1 MTSQNEIVIKE
12 YLKNDMG
19 LPEKRVLQE
28 YDGLKVHPDIE
39 CEFAFYIENGW
50 DTKKSDWITIEGFTA
65 RQLHEQYP
73 LSALGAYNYLIYLRE
88 EPKEALALLKKG
100 LPRE

>member
-12 YLKNDMG
+12 YLNNMG
-19 LPEKRVLQE
+19 LSEKRVLQE
-28 YDGLKVHPDIE
+28 YYGLKDHPDIAG
-39 CEFAFYIENGW
+39 EFAFYIENGW

-65 RQLHEQYP
+65 RQLNEQYP

-88 EPKEALALLKKG
+88 EPKEALGLLKKG
-100 LPRE
+100 LLRE